1 VNQDD
6 DDFELDPDLDSALDA
21 WAHDFEQQAKAES
34 APMPQASAKSAPP
47 PPKPAA
53 PAKPSEG
60 RSRPLYQPDP
70 ELLRG
75 REAPRRPAA
84 PAAPPVAPAPQ
95 ERFPSFVD
103 DDDDSEES
111 TKIASIPKELI
122 ASLQEVAAARE
133 AKERA
138 DAAKRKPAEP
148 KPASA
153 RPPRSPVPGI
163 DLDLD
168 DLFEGLDKETRISDL
183 PAQTARIEP
192 AASAPTPVPPK
203 PASERP
209 PTPDEVAAAQS
220 IESLETDFLD
230 PFADSTPV
238 PTDAA
243 PAPKQAT
250 PEAPPKPLPP
260 RPLPPTPK
268 AIPPRPPLAKGLP
281 PRPAVPPLK
290 SPPAWKPP
298 APPPGL
304 GRPSADDVSTLERPL
319 DSEARP
325 LEPATS
331 SAAASS
337 AATSSAAT
345 SSAADAATTA
355 ASPSPSADAPARA
368 RESDFPFPELDLGE
382 PIDPG
387 AARAEAA
394 ERAFFDAS
402 DEPELAFDEP
412 SDPVGPPDDL
422 DDLLA
427 SSPPAPAVDDDEPD
441 LAFDEPTNVPT
452 SLRGSADD
460 EPELAFDAPSRASE
474 DEPEL
479 ASPSRASAAAD
490 DDEPELAFDDPPD
503 EPAPS
508 RASAADDD
516 EPDLA
521 FDDPPD
527 EPAPRRS
534 SAADDDEPELAFDDP
549 PDEPAPR
556 SAAAAAEVSRGR
568 PSADDDEPE
577 LAFDENA
584 EDDREV
590 PAFGGDSGLTE
601 LAPPTSEAPPPANEP
616 TADHGA
622 ATAQR
627 TVRQRKPRAER
638 FAFVG
643 RDAETQRRRAD
654 LLHELAERTNGSARA
669 RLLTAAAELHERL
682 GAPDAAREAY
692 LAAHEADREDVLVLR
707 ALRRDALRRRDFGEA
722 ADLLA
727 AEAALP
733 LGATDRAH
741 ALTLLAELQLVH
753 LADPSAAERSASAAH
768 ALHATP
774 ASALLRLEAR
784 QALGDSEGTLDA
796 TRDARAAWSE
806 PSARAALDATLALAA
821 ERAGRRDEAV
831 ALHRAIASSPLR
843 ASGALGVA
851 RLAEPNA
858 RAEALVALADALS
871 APSIAEAFRRVAA
884 STRLPFDAAA
894 ARDVLNG
901 VSRPASLRA
910 RARAAR
916 LAGDRETRAT
926 TLEALAAAT
935 GGTERALALVE
946 LAETRAELG
955 DLEAA
960 SAALRDAAVAD
971 ERLDTIRVVREILSR
986 RADDPTR
993 LAPNASD
1000 GPSEDDTSAIALAA
1014 RVARGEDRD
1023 RERALLDSARERGES
1038 PLASELALLDAAAE
1052 RGDRNAIV
1060 VGLRRH
1066 ADRLPPE
1073 RRVGALLALARFLE
1087 GEERLAVLRTAADAA
1102 PTPVVLR
1109 ALARELRGAER
1120 ARTWELEAEASAG
1133 EPAFHAWIQAGRAH
1147 VEPTDA
1153 RRAFERAFDEQPG
1166 PSAAAWALE
1175 RDPAVDVATLAERL
1189 LDVASGARPA
1199 ALAAASAAVARDDAP
1214 SLVRALEHAERS
1226 AAPDPALDA
1235 WIAGHVAVDA
1245 ATVATLSEAR
1255 ASTCQSPAEKRL
1267 HLLRAA
1273 IAHEHAGDPRAAA
1286 VALRAVREL
1295 VPDPLAASALD
1306 RVELAA
1312 GEHARVADRRF
1323 EAVREASTP
1332 AERLPALEAL
1342 ASLDLHDRGD
1352 TSSAVLTLRSI
1363 LEDAPGHLPTLRALA
1378 HHAMAQGDDEG
1389 LESVARALALH
1400 LPIDRLASPELVAHA
1415 RGAAR
1420 LALARAEVP
1429 GDAADG
1435 LLREVGARVE
1445 HVTDDWLLRHLASS
1459 AADDAGRARWKSH
1472 RAELARGDAME
1483 RSAELLDA
1491 AEAVAIAEGP
1501 GAAALLLAPTA
1512 QLRPDDPITADRRGI
1527 WLRAAGEHHDAGV
1540 ALSVAARTVGDPI
1553 HAVRLH
1559 YEAGRAFE
1567 DAGDAAAASDAY
1579 ERAADL
1585 DVRYHDLFDRARR
1598 LLEAAGEPA
1607 RLARLVAKRVDAGA
1621 DTRTLVELHEN
1632 RAQLALGLGDRAGAR
1647 DALKA
1652 ALALDPQRVD
1662 ALRRLARLQLED
1674 ADWRGAAESLIRIA
1688 RLRQDRDELRW
1699 VFFTLGDIY
1708 DRHLPEPK
1716 RAEAAF
1722 RRVLKLLPD
1731 DLEALDRLASLFERE
1746 NQYADAVP
1754 VVEEL
1759 LAKEIDPD
1767 ERHRH
1772 LLRLA
1777 IAHERR
1783 GDPRSAEHVL
1793 DDARKKAP
1801 TDLVVLRAM
1810 VDLYERQR
1818 APAALAMH
1826 LGRAAGDFR
1835 RLVEEDATS
1844 VDAWSGLVEVLD
1856 WKDRRDAA
1864 RAVASVATALGVHD
1878 VGLGSR
1884 LDSLGG
1890 IPGAGTAAADAD
1902 LRDAI
1907 APRMLNR
1914 TVFEVFRLGG
1924 EAFDKALPFD
1934 AKAWRA
1940 EKLPARGPSLRDEAM
1955 RVARIFGISDVQVLV
1970 TSAAP
1975 RLCVA
1980 VGDRPATILVG
1991 HDLAASTTE
2000 AERAVLF
2007 TRALGIIHAGLAVV
2021 MRSQP
2026 EAVLLLVGGLLKSID
2041 PMYAHAQLDPRA
2053 LDDMAK
2059 RIGKNIPRK
2068 NRDALVPLA
2077 IEMGGAPGFDPSRLG
2092 LHAAELGDR
2101 LALLALGATPS
2112 TLSALLALAN
2122 TRLPEAAGAAERVA
2136 ATKKVPEAWSLVR
2149 FAISDAH
2156 FDARHRAGADRP

>member
-1 VNQDD
+1 MNQDD

-34 APMPQASAKSAPP
+34 APMPQASAKSVP

-53 PAKPSEG
+53 PAKPAAKASEG

-84 PAAPPVAPAPQ
+84 PAAPPAAPPPQ
-95 ERFPSFVD
+95 DRFPSFAD
-103 DDDDSEES
+103 DDDEIEES

-138 DAAKRKPAEP
+138 EAAARKPAEP

-168 DLFEGLDKETRISDL
+168 DLFEGLDKETSISDL
-183 PAQTARIEP
+183 PAQTARVEP
-192 AASAPTPVPPK
+192 AAFAAPTPVPPK

-238 PTDAA
+238 PTGDAPDA
-243 PAPKQAT
+243 KASEKE
-250 PEAPPKPLPP
+250 EAPKPLPP

-268 AIPPRPPLAKGLP
+268 ALPPRPAPPLGKGLP

-290 SPPAWKPP
+290 SPAGWKPP

-304 GRPSADDVSTLERPL
+304 GRPNADDVSTLERPL
-319 DSEARP
+319 DSDARP
-325 LEPATS
+325 LETTVS
-331 SAAASS
+331 STASMAAAASS
-337 AATSSAAT
+337 PA
-345 SSAADAATTA
+345 A
-355 ASPSPSADAPARA
+355 ASPAAASPAASSPAA
-368 RESDFPFPELDLGE
+368 SSPAASSPASDPEDDFPDLELGE

-394 ERAFFDAS
+394 ERAFFDS

-412 SDPVGPPDDL
+412 SDPQADDL

-427 SSPPAPAVDDDEPD
+427 SIPPAATAPQEPE
-441 LAFDEPTNVPT
+441 LAFDAPVSEPTDQSVEP
-452 SLRGSADD
+452 SRASADD
-460 EPELAFDAPSRASE
+460 EPELAFDEPAPH
-474 DEPEL
+474 P
-479 ASPSRASAAAD
+479 ASAE
-490 DDEPELAFDDPPD
+490 DDEPELAFD
-503 EPAPS
+503 EPG
-508 RASAADDD
+508 
-516 EPDLA
+516 
-521 FDDPPD
+521 
-527 EPAPRRS
+527 EPAPRRA
-534 SAADDDEPELAFDDP
+534 SADLP
-549 PDEPAPR
+549 
-556 SAAAAAEVSRGR
+556 SRAR
-568 PSADDDEPE
+568 DDDEPE
-577 LAFDENA
+577 LAFDEPTDEPAPRRASADLPGRTSDDDEPELAFDESA
-584 EDDREV
+584 EDESAEDESGRNV

-601 LAPPTSEAPPPANEP
+601 LAPPTSEAPPPAASEP

-627 TVRQRKPRAER
+627 TVSQRKPRAER

-643 RDAETQRRRAD
+643 RDADTQRRRAG
-654 LLHELAERTNGSARA
+654 LLHELAERTTGSARA

-722 ADLLA
+722 AELLA
-727 AEAALP
+727 VEAALP

-753 LADPSAAERSASAAH
+753 LADPSAAERSAAAAH
-768 ALHATP
+768 ALHPTP
-774 ASALLRLEAR
+774 TTALLRLEAR
-784 QALGDSEGTLDA
+784 QALGDAEGVIDA
-796 TRDARAAWSE
+796 TRAARDAWSE
-806 PSARAALDATLALAA
+806 PTARAALDATLALAA
-821 ERAGRRDEAV
+821 ERAGRREDAT
-831 ALHRAIASSPLR
+831 ALHRAVARSPLR

-851 RLAEPNA
+851 RLSERSG
-858 RAEALVALADALS
+858 RAEALVTLSESLS
-871 APSIAEAFRRVAA
+871 APAIAEAFRRVAA
-884 STRLPFDAAA
+884 STRLPFDAAG
-894 ARDVLNG
+894 ARDVLAG
-901 VSRPASLRA
+901 AARPASLRA

-926 TLEALAAAT
+926 TLEALAAAA

-960 SAALRDAAVAD
+960 SVALRDAAVAD

-993 LAPNASD
+993 LAPVASE

-1014 RVARGEDRD
+1014 RVARGEDRE

-1052 RGDRNAIV
+1052 RGDRDAIV
-1060 VGLRRH
+1060 AGLRRH

-1073 RRVGALLALARFLE
+1073 RRVGALLALARFVE
-1087 GEERLAVLRTAADAA
+1087 GEERQAVLRAAADAS
-1102 PTPVVLR
+1102 PMPVALR

-1147 VEPTDA
+1147 SEPDDA

-1175 RDPAVDVATLAERL
+1175 RDPAVDAATLAERL
-1189 LDVASGARPA
+1189 LDVASGARA
-1199 ALAAASAAVARDDAP
+1199 AAHAAASAAVARDDAP
-1214 SLVRALEHAERS
+1214 SLVRALEHAER
-1226 AAPDPALDA
+1226 AAAHDPALDA
-1235 WIAGHVAVDA
+1235 WIAGHVSVDA

-1255 ASTCQSPAEKRL
+1255 ASTCESPAEKRL

-1286 VALRAVREL
+1286 IALRAVREL

-1312 GEHARVADRRF
+1312 GEQARVADRRF

-1332 AERLPALEAL
+1332 EERLPALEAL

-1459 AADDAGRARWKSH
+1459 AAEDAGRARWKSH
-1472 RAELARGDAME
+1472 RAELAHGDAME

-1512 QLRPDDPITADRRGI
+1512 QLRPDDPITAERRGT

-1553 HAVRLH
+1553 HAVRLY

-1567 DAGDAAAASDAY
+1567 DAGDASAASDAY
-1579 ERAADL
+1579 EQAAEL

-1746 NQYADAVP
+1746 NQYVDAVP
-1754 VVEEL
+1754 VIEEL

-1890 IPGAGTAAADAD
+1890 IPGAGTAAADPD

-1940 EKLPARGPSLRDEAM
+1940 EKLPARGPSLRDEAL

-2112 TLSALLALAN
+2112 ALSALLALAN
-2122 TRLPEAAGAAERVA
+2122 TRLPEAAGSAERVT

-2156 FDARHRAGADRP
+2156 FDARHRAGADRL

>member
-1 VNQDD
+1 MNQDD

-21 WAHDFEQQAKAES
+21 WAQDFEQQAKAES
-34 APMPQASAKSAPP
+34 APMPQASVRPP
-47 PPKPAA
+47 PAPKPVA
-53 PAKPSEG
+53 PKPSEA

-75 REAPRRPAA
+75 REPARRPAPA
-84 PAAPPVAPAPQ
+84 ALVPPPVAAPPKV
-95 ERFPSFVD
+95 ERFASFD
-103 DDDDSEES
+103 DDDDFEES

-138 DAAKRKPAEP
+138 EAAARPIEEAKPP
-148 KPASA
+148 SA
-153 RPPRSPVPGI
+153 PPRSPVPGI

-168 DLFEGLDKETRISDL
+168 DLFDGLDQETRISEVS
-183 PAQTARIEP
+183 AQTARQEP
-192 AASAPTPVPPK
+192 AAKAPKSVPPK
-203 PASERP
+203 SASERP
-209 PTPDEVAAAQS
+209 PTEDEVAAAQS
-220 IESLETDFLD
+220 IESLQTDFLD
-230 PFADSTPV
+230 PFSDSTPV
-238 PTDAA
+238 PGEDVPGEDAERG
-243 PAPKQAT
+243 PKGPT
-250 PEAPPKPLPP
+250 TPLPP
-260 RPLPPTPK
+260 RPVPPAK
-268 AIPPRPPLAKGLP
+268 VLPPRPPTPPLGKGLP
-281 PRPAVPPLK
+281 PRPPVPPRA
-290 SPPAWKPP
+290 PAPAWKPP

-319 DSEARP
+319 DSDARALATP
-325 LEPATS
+325 AEPS
-331 SAAASS
+331 GPSAA
-337 AATSSAAT
+337 
-345 SSAADAATTA
+345 
-355 ASPSPSADAPARA
+355 A
-368 RESDFPFPELDLGE
+368 RESDF
-382 PIDPG
+382 
-387 AARAEAA
+387 
-394 ERAFFDAS
+394 
-402 DEPELAFDEP
+402 PELAFDEP
-412 SDPVGPPDDL
+412 VDTRGDEDGPELSFDETGRDAGLSDAENAFFDEPVDTRGPTAGPSDAETAFFDEPLAPADSTSREPEDAARELASDEPLDPARIDDELDLAFDDL
-422 DDLLA
+422 A
-427 SSPPAPAVDDDEPD
+427 PPTSSDVSAGPGAAVERPAIAGNTDDDEPE
-441 LAFDEPTNVPT
+441 LAFGESGDDEPELAFGESGDDDPE
-452 SLRGSADD
+452 LGAPASASDDDEPELAIGAPASASDDD
-460 EPELAFDAPSRASE
+460 EPELAFDA
-474 DEPEL
+474 
-479 ASPSRASAAAD
+479 AD
-490 DDEPELAFDDPPD
+490 DD
-503 EPAPS
+503 
-508 RASAADDD
+508 
-516 EPDLA
+516 
-521 FDDPPD
+521 
-527 EPAPRRS
+527 
-534 SAADDDEPELAFDDP
+534 
-549 PDEPAPR
+549 
-556 SAAAAAEVSRGR
+556 
-568 PSADDDEPE
+568 
-577 LAFDENA
+577 
-584 EDDREV
+584 
-590 PAFGGDSGLTE
+590 AFGGDSGLTA
-601 LAPPTSEAPPPANEP
+601 LAPPTSEAPPPVAAEP
-616 TADHGA
+616 NADHGA

-627 TVRQRKPRAER
+627 TVRQRKPRAEH

-643 RDAETQRRRAD
+643 RDADTQRRRAD
-654 LLHELAERTNGSARA
+654 LLHELAERATGPARA

-682 GAPDAAREAY
+682 GAPDAARDAY
-692 LAAHEADREDVLVLR
+692 LAAHEADRDDVLVLR

-722 ADLLA
+722 AELLT

-733 LGATDRAH
+733 LGPTDRAH
-741 ALTLLAELQLVH
+741 ALLLLAELQLVH
-753 LADPSAAERSASAAH
+753 LADPVAAEASASNAH
-768 ALHATP
+768 ALHPTP

-784 QALGDSEGTLDA
+784 QTLGDAESTLDA
-796 TRDARAAWSE
+796 TRAAREVWTE
-806 PSARAALDATLALAA
+806 PAARAALDATLALAA
-821 ERAGRRDEAV
+821 ERAGRRDEAIER
-831 ALHRAIASSPLR
+831 HRAVASSPLG
-843 ASGALGVA
+843 ASGALGMA
-851 RLAEPNA
+851 RLLEPGP
-858 RAEALVALADALS
+858 RADALVEL
-871 APSIAEAFRRVAA
+871 ATALTTPTLAEGFRRVAA
-884 STRLPFDAAA
+884 STRMRFDPAG
-894 ARDVLNG
+894 ARDVLESA
-901 VSRPASLRA
+901 VRPASLRA

-916 LAGDRETRAT
+916 LAGDLEARAT

-955 DLEAA
+955 DLDAA
-960 SAALRDAAVAD
+960 SVALRDAAVAD

-993 LAPNASD
+993 LAPATADGSSSDDDAS
-1000 GPSEDDTSAIALAA
+1000 AVALAA
-1014 RVARGEDRD
+1014 RVARGDDRR
-1023 RERALLDSARERGES
+1023 RERELLDAARERGES
-1038 PLASELALLDAAAE
+1038 PLASELAMLDAAAE
-1052 RGDRNAIV
+1052 QGDREAIV
-1060 VGLRRH
+1060 AGLRRH
-1066 ADRLPPE
+1066 ADRLSPE
-1073 RRVGALLALARFLE
+1073 RRVGALLALSRFVD
-1087 GEERLAVLRTAADAA
+1087 GEERTIALRAAADAS
-1102 PTPVVLR
+1102 PSPVTLR
-1109 ALARELRGAER
+1109 ALARALPEGTDR
-1120 ARTWELEAEASAG
+1120 AATLELEAESSTG
-1133 EPAFHAWIQAGRAH
+1133 ESAFHAWVRAGRAH
-1147 VEPTDA
+1147 SDPAAA
-1153 RRAFERAFDEQPG
+1153 RRAFERAFDELPG
-1166 PSAAAWALE
+1166 SSSAAWALE
-1175 RDPAVDVATLAERL
+1175 HDPEVDAAALGERL
-1189 LDVASGARPA
+1189 LDIASGAR
-1199 ALAAASAAVARDDAP
+1199 AAASAAAVVAVVREDAA
-1214 SLVRALEHAERS
+1214 SLTRALEHADR
-1226 AAPDPALDA
+1226 AALRDPALDA
-1235 WIAGHVAVDA
+1235 WSVGQVTMEAS
-1245 ATVATLSEAR
+1245 TVATLSEVR
-1255 ASTCQSPAEKRL
+1255 AASCESPAEKRL

-1295 VPDPLAASALD
+1295 VPDPLASNALD

-1332 AERLPALEAL
+1332 EERLPALEAL

-1363 LEDAPGHLPTLRALA
+1363 LEDAPGHLPTLRALER
-1378 HHAMAQGDDEG
+1378 HSMSQGDDEG
-1389 LESVARALALH
+1389 LEPVTRALAFH
-1400 LPIDRLASPELVAHA
+1400 LPVDRLASPELVAHA
-1415 RGAAR
+1415 RAATR
-1420 LALARAEVP
+1420 LSLARAEVP
-1429 GDAADG
+1429 GDAADAT
-1435 LLREVGARVE
+1435 LREIGARVT
-1445 HVTDDWLLRHLASS
+1445 HVSDDWLLRQLASS

-1472 RAELARGDAME
+1472 RAELARGDAFE

-1491 AEAVAIAEGP
+1491 AESVAIAEGP

-1512 QLRPDDPITADRRGI
+1512 QLRPEDPITAERRGT
-1527 WLRAAGEHHDAGV
+1527 WLRAAGEHRDAGT
-1540 ALSVAARTVGDPI
+1540 ALATAARTVGDPI
-1553 HAVRLH
+1553 HAVRLE

-1567 DAGDAAAASDAY
+1567 DAGDAASASDAY
-1579 ERAADL
+1579 ERAAEL

-1598 LLEAAGEPA
+1598 LLEASGEPA
-1607 RLARLVAKRVDAGA
+1607 RLARLVGKRVEAGA

-1647 DALKA
+1647 DAFKA

-1674 ADWRGAAESLIRIA
+1674 NDWRGAAESLIRIA

-1699 VFFTLGDIY
+1699 VFFTLGEIY

-1716 RAEAAF
+1716 RAEAAY

-1746 NQYADAVP
+1746 AQFVEAVP
-1754 VVEEL
+1754 VIEEL

-1777 IAHERR
+1777 LAHERR

-1793 DDARKKAP
+1793 DDARKKSP

-1835 RLVEEDATS
+1835 RIVEEDATS
-1844 VDAWSGLVEVLD
+1844 IDAWSGLVEVLD

-1864 RAVASVATALGVHD
+1864 RACASVATALGVQD
-1878 VGLGSR
+1878 VALGSR
-1884 LDSLGG
+1884 LDSAGG
-1890 IPGAGTAAADAD
+1890 IPGAGTAAADPD

-1940 EKLPARGPSLRDEAM
+1940 EKLPTRGPSLRDEAM
-1955 RVARIFGISDVQVLV
+1955 RVARVFGISDLQVLV

-2041 PMYAHAQLDPRA
+2041 PMYSHGQLDPRA
-2053 LDDMAK
+2053 LDDMSK

-2077 IEMGGAPGFDPSRLG
+2077 IEMGGAPGFDPARLG

-2101 LALLALGATPS
+2101 LALLALGATPAAF
-2112 TLSALLALAN
+2112 SALLALAN
-2122 TRLPEAAGAAERVA
+2122 TRLPETASSAERVA

-2156 FDARHRAGADRP
+2156 FDARHRAGADRL